1 MGNRRAA
8 SQTAKDAPRC
18 ILYARV
24 SSAKPAGT
32 GHLSRPKAR
41 LLDATRMRGYDVV
54 ATIAEQASG
63 LKEKRRDLRRLCRL
77 AQEGQADVVRVESKD
92 RLARLGVNSIEE
104 ALAADGVRVEVLDGP
119 VTPDAAQ
126 ELVQDMRAIVAVCAA
141 RR

>member
-92 RLARLGVNSIEE
+92 RLAGW
-104 ALAADGVRVEVLDGP
+104 ALTLLKRRWPLMASGWKCW
-119 VTPDAAQ
+119 
-126 ELVQDMRAIVAVCAA
+126 MA
-141 RR
+141 R